1 MLRLHFVLFF
11 LIFLSFNFFA
21 CKNSNENKYIVKTKL
36 AENENDYV
44 LEIKSIKIPCNNLIR
59 RYFTYTI
66 LNQQNENYLIGYNPK
81 LSSIDIY
88 NLDKRLFIKRLN
100 LYSKKLSISNL
111 DKKDLDKSRSVN
123 DIVAK
128 NMDSIILN
136 YGNKKIIILDTALRC
151 KKIISLDSVV
161 KGSNIPIKLVSY
173 SHDFKMFFFENR
185 LILKQLYSN
194 YNWEIRVPIFA
205 ALNLENAK
213 LTNLPVTYSD
223 YLYNIK
229 GNAGFLSSVITS
241 EFQKNDVMTYNFIY
255 ESNIYQYNPKTSTIT
270 CYGAKVSK
278 GKNLVDSI
286 SYKNEEDIN
295 KWVTHHVE
303 NPQFFNVIYD
313 KYRRLYYRFSLRDIS
328 QRNGNYFNTIL
339 DKPLTLMVFNEKFEV
354 IKELDLPMYKYAI
367 NTWFLTKEGL
377 FISPTHEKNRIFES
391 SYLKFDIIKISK
403 KK

>member
-1 MLRLHFVLFF
+1 MLRLQFALLY
-11 LIFLSFNFFA
+11 LIFLSFCFFA
-21 CKNSNENKYIVKTKL
+21 CKNSDENKYIVKTKQ
-36 AENENDYV
+36 AKNTNDYI
-44 LEIKSIKIPCNNLIR
+44 LEIKSVKIPCNNLIR
-59 RYFTYTI
+59 QYFTYTI
-66 LNQQNENYLIGYNPK
+66 LNQRNKNYLIGYNPK
-81 LSSIDIY
+81 LASIDIY
-88 NLDKRLFIKRLN
+88 DLDKRLFIKRLN

-123 DIVAK
+123 DILAR

-151 KKIISLDSVV
+151 KKIISLDSIVI
-161 KGSNIPIKLVSY
+161 GNNIPIKLVSY
-173 SHDFKMFFFENR
+173 SHDFKMFFFGNR
-185 LILKQLYSN
+185 LVLKQLYSN
-194 YNWEIRVPIFA
+194 YNWKIRVPIFA

-213 LTNLPVTYSD
+213 LTNLPITYSD

-241 EFQKNDVMTYNFIY
+241 EFQKNDLITYSFIY
-255 ESNIYQYNPKTSTIT
+255 ESNIYQYNPKNSTIT
-270 CYGAKVSK
+270 CYGAKVSQ

-286 SYKNEEDIN
+286 SYKNDDDIN

-313 KYRRLYYRFSLRDIS
+313 KYRKLYYRFSLENIS
-328 QRNGNYFNTIL
+328 QKNGDYFNTIL

-354 IKELDLPMYKYAI
+354 IKELVLPMYKYAI

-377 FISPTHEKNRIFES
+377 FISPTHVKNKVFES
-391 SYLKFDIIKISK
+391 SYLKFDIIQISK